1 MKGSNTCS
9 HNKVLSPHRPACL
22 TPCGGHFGA
31 KTEPFEMSNSKHDV
45 NTYSP
50 EGRLYQIEYAMKASN
65 LGTAIIGVVT
75 GDSVVLVSEKK
86 LTNPLQKID
95 SIKKHH
101 KVFDHIAFGYS
112 GIAGDAKSIVD
123 IARELS
129 LRHMRMYNE
138 NVSAE
143 YLLHSLCSLSLK
155 FSEKDASRKI
165 FSRPFG
171 SSILLAVYE
180 GEPKLFLLEPSGSY
194 KRFRAKALGSA
205 AQSLEGELVKI
216 VESIGDSTEATI
228 LDVLKTLKEVM
239 RDPLT
244 HHNVEV
250 LTVGPDGVRMFT
262 SDEIKDILQR

>member
-1 MKGSNTCS
+1 
-9 HNKVLSPHRPACL
+9 
-22 TPCGGHFGA
+22 
-31 KTEPFEMSNSKHDV
+31 MSNSKHDV

-75 GDSVVLVSEKK
+75 RDSVILVSEKK

-95 SIKKHH
+95 SIKKHY

-129 LRHMRMYNE
+129 LRHMRLYNE
-138 NVSAE
+138 DVSAE
-143 YLLHSLCSLSLK
+143 FLLHSLCSLSLK

-171 SSILLAVYE
+171 SSILLAAYE
-180 GEPKLFLLEPSGSY
+180 DEPKLYLLEPSGSY
-194 KRFRAKALGSA
+194 KRFKAKALGSA

-216 VESIGDSTEATI
+216 VEDIDDTQTTI
-228 LDVLKTLKEVM
+228 SNTLKALKEVM

-250 LTVGPDGVRMFT
+250 LSVGSYGVKMFT
-262 SDEIKDILQR
+262 PDEIKDILQ